1 MSINI
6 VYFSNYSG
14 NTKRFVEK
22 INDGSF
28 TDYRIPIDSR
38 DNSSNPVPTTPY
50 VLFVPTYGGGSER
63 SAIPRQVRKFLNIP
77 ENRDLLRGV
86 VGLGNTNFG
95 EHFCKAAELISQK
108 TGVPVI
114 ARVEIFGTPED
125 VNKVKERMRMLYDN
139 E

>member
-1 MSINI
+1 LSIDI

-22 INDGSF
+22 LDDSAI
-28 TDYRIPIDSR
+28 RIPIDWRSNSVTASR
-38 DNSSNPVPTTPY
+38 PY
-50 VLFVPTYGGGSER
+50 VLFVPTYGGGEGR
-63 SAIPRQVRKFLNIP
+63 AAIPRQVRSFLNVI

-86 VGLGNTNFG
+86 VGFGNTNFG

-114 ARVEIFGTPED
+114 ARVEIFGTDDD

>member
-1 MSINI
+1 MSIDI

-22 INDGSF
+22 IDGTSS
-28 TDYRIPIDSR
+28 RIPIDINDSG
-38 DNSSNPVPTTPY
+38 DFLVSSEY
-50 VLFVPTYGGGSER
+50 ILFVPTYGGGSEK
-63 SAIPRQVRKFLNIP
+63 SAIPRQVRRFLNN
-77 ENRDLLRGV
+77 EQNRNLLRGV
-86 VGLGNTNFG
+86 VGFGNTNFG
-95 EHFCKAAELISQK
+95 EHFCKAADIISRK

-114 ARVEIFGTPED
+114 ARVEIFGTQDD